1 MVVAYYTQL
10 SARGPTD
17 TTVFMSPLILLA
29 ETTSFLQNAV
39 GTIYFKLSFQFPGW
53 GSKKFLYHGIAAKL
67 WNLHTTKCFC
77 INLVSINLLY
87 LNIFAGTFFFK
98 NKLNLAIADL
108 RFLKKLSSKTR
119 VYTLV
124 LLLNCVFIHQKNQ

>member
-39 GTIYFKLSFQFPGW
+39 GTIYFKLSFQFPG
-53 GSKKFLYHGIAAKL
+53 
-67 WNLHTTKCFC
+67 
-77 INLVSINLLY
+77 
-87 LNIFAGTFFFK
+87 
-98 NKLNLAIADL
+98 
-108 RFLKKLSSKTR
+108 
-119 VYTLV
+119 
-124 LLLNCVFIHQKNQ
+124 